1 MATGYLTAHD
11 YDEESKRITRESTID
26 GYTPKNK
33 KCFCYPYCY
42 LQLTNNSG
50 EEAILKWENFTYD
63 DDNKNI
69 VRFTLWETGSTQPC
83 YTAFP
88 RRYEGLTDNVH
99 YSVSYN
105 NFPQLPWSYDVFSN
119 WFALHENSTMFGMYG
134 NMFSAVTD
142 ALMGNI
148 GGAVSGAANIA
159 AQSLSMMDM
168 KKKPLQQRGNI
179 QGNFLMHSGEA
190 GIYVNQI
197 VAKAEYIHMIDDF
210 FSHYGYLVNETKIPT
225 FHKRPNYDY
234 IKTRDINIVGDIP
247 NEDIEE
253 LENIFNDGVTIWHNA
268 NTYGNYDV
276 NNAPT

>member
-11 YDEESKRITRESTID
+11 YDEEAKSITRESTID

-42 LQLTNNSG
+42 LQLTNNGG
-50 EEAILKWENFTYD
+50 EEAILKWENFEYND
-63 DDNKNI
+63 DAKAI
-69 VRFTLWETGSTQPC
+69 VRFEVWETGSTQPC

-88 RRYEGLTDNVH
+88 KRYEGLTLNVH
-99 YSVSYN
+99 YCVSYN

-134 NMFSAVTD
+134 SMFSAVAD
-142 ALMGNI
+142 AMTGNI
-148 GGAVSGAANIA
+148 SGALSGAQNIIST
-159 AQSLSMMDM
+159 SLSMLDAQ
-168 KKKPLQQRGNI
+168 KKPKQQRGNI
-179 QGNFLMHSGEA
+179 QGNFLMHSGQA
-190 GIYVNQI
+190 GIFVNK
-197 VAKAEYIHMIDDF
+197 VVSKSEYIVMIDEF
-210 FSHYGYLVNETKIPT
+210 FSHYGYLVNETKVPT

-253 LENIFNDGVTIWHNA
+253 LENIFNNGVTVWHNI
-268 NTYGNYDV
+268 NTYGDYNV
-276 NNAPT
+276 NNSPT